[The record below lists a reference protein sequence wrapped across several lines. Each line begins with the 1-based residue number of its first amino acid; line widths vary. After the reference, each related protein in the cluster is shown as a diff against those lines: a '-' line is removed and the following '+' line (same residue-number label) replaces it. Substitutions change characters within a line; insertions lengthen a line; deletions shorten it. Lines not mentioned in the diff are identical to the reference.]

1 MRKAISIIAVLMF
14 MISSFGFAEETA
26 FNGCKLA
33 DAKGKQAD
41 AKLIFSDNNKN
52 LVIQVSD
59 RELLTIPYE
68 NLDKFSYDY
77 TKKHRV
83 TEGAIVMI
91 ASIGAGAVVMLTQS
105 KSHWLYIDYRE
116 QNMPKTLVLR
126 MDKNEYKKI
135 FNAIQAH
142 TGKQV
147 EFLGN
152 EKGAK
157 TQAKEREAEVK
168 NTGQTE

>member
-1 MRKAISIIAVLMF
+1 MKKVISMVAMLMF
-14 MISSFGFAEETA
+14 MMNSFGFAEETA

-41 AKLIFSDNNKN
+41 ARLIFSDNNKN
-52 LVIQVSD
+52 VAIQVSD
-59 RELLTIPYE
+59 RELLAIPYE

-105 KSHWLYIDYRE
+105 KSHWLYIEYRE
-116 QNMPKTLVLR
+116 LNTPKTLVLR

-135 FNAIQAH
+135 FNAIQTH

-157 TQAKEREAEVK
+157 TQAKGRGAEVK
-168 NTGQTE
+168 NTSQTE